1 MDLVLN
7 SSGLVSVVETVA
19 LPIVWAFRIY
29 ELYSGVQGAGS
40 WKKVSKSMTN
50 LTSEVFQAEKLCTT
64 EQSGPLHPWPP
75 ALSLE
80 WDFQVSH
87 WERLGSLSVEAQLWG
102 RPTEQMAPGGAQA
115 LRFTG
120 HYTPTLVEK
129 CSHKLG
135 LVVHA
140 CKTRQEGHC
149 EWEVSLV
156 YTVS

>member
-19 LPIVWAFRIY
+19 LPMVWTFHIY

-64 EQSGPLHPWPP
+64 EQAGPLHPWPP
-75 ALSLE
+75 ALCLE

-102 RPTEQMAPGGAQA
+102 PQCRWPGWSTGVWIYWALLTKACREKQPQAGLGGACLWDKTGGA
-115 LRFTG
+115 LWVRG
-120 HYTPTLVEK
+120 
-129 CSHKLG
+129 
-135 LVVHA
+135 
-140 CKTRQEGHC
+140 
-149 EWEVSLV
+149 
-156 YTVS
+156 